1 MEKNKNKQN
10 INRPQGRNV
19 APRRHARIDLGNT
32 RKESM
37 GEWLFN
43 HRVGLL
49 AVFAVFVL
57 AGTVLATARYSVE
70 RVDLEYFIEIVPQ
83 ELEEEKVAETKP
95 TVSAEELYQRMQQVR
110 NVVSNEA
117 AQEEDSSGSSE
128 QEQEVENPTD
138 NPNEGVDGT
147 NSSSD
152 DGMSSVRGTGKGG
165 KGGGNDKGDNQDENK
180 STKPK
185 YQGACTVSYRFE
197 EPVRNHANLYI
208 PAYTA
213 RGGGVVVLDV
223 WLDRNGT
230 VTSARVASS
239 TNSSLNQIALQAARN
254 YNTQFNIDGSAPQS
268 HKGTITY
275 TFIAQ

>member
-70 RVDLEYFIEIVPQ
+70 RVDLEYLIEIVPQ

-138 NPNEGVDGT
+138 NPNDGVDGT

-165 KGGGNDKGDNQDENK
+165 KGGGNDKGDNKDENK

-197 EPVRNHANLYI
+197 EPVRSHANLYI

>member
-19 APRRHARIDLGNT
+19 VPRRHARIDLGNT

-165 KGGGNDKGDNQDENK
+165 KGGGNDKGDNEDENK

>member
-165 KGGGNDKGDNQDENK
+165 KGGGNDKGDNEDENK

>member
-10 INRPQGRNV
+10 INRPQVRNV

-70 RVDLEYFIEIVPQ
+70 RVDLEYFIEIVPE

-138 NPNEGVDGT
+138 NLNEGVDGT

-165 KGGGNDKGDNQDENK
+165 KGGGNDKGDNEDENK

-230 VTSARVASS
+230 VTSARVAST

>member
-152 DGMSSVRGTGKGG
+152 EGMSSVRGTGKGG
-165 KGGGNDKGDNQDENK
+165 KGGGNDKGDNKDENK